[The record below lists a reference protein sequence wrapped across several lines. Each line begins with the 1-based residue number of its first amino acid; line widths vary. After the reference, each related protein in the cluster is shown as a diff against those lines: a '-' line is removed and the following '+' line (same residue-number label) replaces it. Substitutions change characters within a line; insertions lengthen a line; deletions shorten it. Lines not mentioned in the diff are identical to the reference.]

1 MSLMN
6 LYFRTALPEDF
17 SCCQSTSSQQNT
29 TPAPNS
35 EDWSRVSSTNSLEWD
50 NVQSIHN
57 SPPLSEVDTDTQFL
71 LCEIERLTNK
81 TLEETGRDLFS

>member
-1 MSLMN
+1 M
-6 LYFRTALPEDF
+6 PEDF
-17 SCCQSTSSQQNT
+17 SCCPSTSSQPFT

-50 NVQSIHN
+50 NVQSVHD

-81 TLEETGRDLFS
+81 TLKETGQDLFS